1 MHAITVENLQKSFK
15 TKKSKSGFSG
25 AVSSFFKPEWEMADA
40 LRGISFDIEQGQRVA
55 FIGPNG
61 AGKSTTI
68 KILSGILQP
77 TSGNVTVAGYKPW
90 AEREKLA
97 YKIGTV
103 FGQRSQL
110 WYHLPARDSFHL
122 LASAYDVDSD
132 TYKKRI
138 KSLTESFEIEEL
150 LDKPV
155 RQMSLGQR
163 MRCEIVASF
172 IHKPSIL
179 FLDEPTVGLDVSA
192 KSIIRDLVYESSRED
207 GTTVL
212 LTSHDT
218 GDMERV
224 CDRVILIDEGQ
235 IIIDDK
241 VSKLR
246 SNYIRKKIVTLNT
259 KEENITLK
267 MAGVK
272 TIESSSHSLTV
283 EVDTQKQSVET
294 VIQKAMTQSS
304 LRDISVEDPPMEDV
318 IKAIYTKTK
327 QKVA

>member
-1 MHAITVENLQKSFK
+1 MHALAVDNLKKSFQ
-15 TKKSKSGFSG
+15 TKKSKNGFKG
-25 AVSSFFKPEWEMADA
+25 VVSTFFKPDWQMVEA

-77 TSGNVTVAGYKPW
+77 SSGDVLVGGFKPW

-110 WYHLPARDSFHL
+110 WYHLPAQDSFRL
-122 LASAYDVDSD
+122 LASAYDIDEE
-132 TYKKRI
+132 TYKRRI
-138 KSLTESFEIEEL
+138 QILTDSFEIGDL

-192 KSIIRDLVYESSRED
+192 KAVIRDLVYESSRED

-246 SNYIRKKIVTLNT
+246 SNYIRKKVVTLNT

-267 MAGVK
+267 MTGVK
-272 TIESSSHSLTV
+272 NIEHSAHSLTV
-283 EVDTQKQSVET
+283 EVDTQKQSVEA
-294 VIQKAMTQSS
+294 VIQRAMTQST

-318 IKAIYTKTK
+318 IKAIYAKTK
-327 QKVA
+327 KKTA

>member
-1 MHAITVENLQKSFK
+1 MHALTVDNLKKSFK

-25 AVSSFFKPEWEMADA
+25 VVSTFFKPDWQLAEA

-77 TSGNVTVAGYKPW
+77 TSGDVSVAGFRPW

-110 WYHLPARDSFHL
+110 WYHLPAQDSFHL
-122 LASAYDVDSD
+122 LASAYDVDRD

-138 KSLTESFEIEEL
+138 KILTESFEIGDL

-155 RQMSLGQR
+155 RSMSLGQR

-192 KSIIRDLVYESSRED
+192 KAVIRDLVYESSRED

-224 CDRVILIDEGQ
+224 CDRVILIDEGE

-246 SNYIRKKIVTLNT
+246 SNYIRKKVVTLNT
-259 KEENITLK
+259 KEENIILK

-272 TIESSSHSLTV
+272 NIDHSPHSLTV
-283 EVDTQKQSVET
+283 EVDTQKQSVEA

-304 LRDISVEDPPMEDV
+304 LHDISVEDPPMEDV
-318 IKAIYTKTK
+318 IKAIYAKTK
-327 QKVA
+327 KKVA

>member
-1 MHAITVENLQKSFK
+1 MHALTINNLKKSFQ
-15 TKKSKSGFSG
+15 TKKSKNGFKG
-25 AVSSFFKPEWEMADA
+25 VVSTFFKPDWQMVEA

-77 TSGNVTVAGYKPW
+77 SSGDVLVGGFKPW

-110 WYHLPARDSFHL
+110 WYHLPAQDSFRL
-122 LASAYDVDSD
+122 LASAYDIDEE
-132 TYKKRI
+132 TYKRRI
-138 KSLTESFEIEEL
+138 QILTDSFEIGDL

-192 KSIIRDLVYESSRED
+192 KAVIRDLVYESSSED

-246 SNYIRKKIVTLNT
+246 SNYIRKKVVTLNT

-267 MAGVK
+267 MTGVK
-272 TIESSSHSLTV
+272 NIEHSAHSLTV
-283 EVDTQKQSVET
+283 EVDTQKQSVEA
-294 VIQKAMTQSS
+294 VIQRAMTQST

-318 IKAIYTKTK
+318 IKAIYAKTK
-327 QKVA
+327 KKTA

>member
-1 MHAITVENLQKSFK
+1 MHALSVQKLKKSFQI
-15 TKKSKSGFSG
+15 KKSGRGFKST
-25 AVSSFFKPEWEMADA
+25 VSSFFKPEWQTVEA
-40 LRGISFDIEQGQRVA
+40 LRGISFDIEQGERVA

-77 TSGNVTVAGYKPW
+77 GGGKVRVAGLTPW
-90 AEREKLA
+90 EEREKLA
-97 YKIGTV
+97 YNIGTV

-110 WYHLPARDSFHL
+110 WYHLPAQDSFRL
-122 LASAYDVDSD
+122 LASAYDIDDDS
-132 TYKKRI
+132 YKKRI
-138 KSLTESFEIEEL
+138 AMLTDSFDISDL
-150 LDKPV
+150 MDKPV

-172 IHKPSIL
+172 IHQPPIL

-192 KSIIRDLVYESSRED
+192 KAVIRDLVYESSKKD

-224 CDRVILIDEGQ
+224 CDRVILIDEGK

-246 SNYIRKKIVTLNT
+246 SNYIRKKVVTFST
-259 KEENITLK
+259 KEEGITLE
-267 MAGVK
+267 MNGVK
-272 TIESSSHSLTV
+272 KTESAPHILTV
-283 EVDTQKQSVET
+283 EVDTKKQSVES

-318 IKAIYTKTK
+318 IKSIYAKTK
-327 QKVA
+327 RKGA

>member
-1 MHAITVENLQKSFK
+1 MHALTVDNLKKSFK
-15 TKKSKSGFSG
+15 IKKSKNGFSG
-25 AVSSFFKPEWEMADA
+25 VVSTFFKPDWHMVEA

-77 TSGNVTVAGYKPW
+77 SSGNVSVGGFKPW

-110 WYHLPARDSFHL
+110 WYHLPAQDSFRL
-122 LASAYDVDSD
+122 LASAYDINKE
-132 TYKKRI
+132 TYKRRI
-138 KSLTESFEIEEL
+138 QILTDSFEIGDL

-192 KSIIRDLVYESSRED
+192 KAVIRDLVYESSRED

-246 SNYIRKKIVTLNT
+246 SNYIRKKVVTLNT
-259 KEENITLK
+259 KEENILLEMT
-267 MAGVK
+267 GVRN
-272 TIESSSHSLTV
+272 IEHSAHSLTI
-283 EVDTQKQSVET
+283 EVDTQKQSVEA

-318 IKAIYTKTK
+318 IKAIYAKTK
-327 QKVA
+327 KKAA